1 MHVGNLWWLD
11 GGIDPLGDD
20 PTETWDDNTVLDFE
34 DIFSDV
40 IGTVGKIATAPIDL
54 VASVLPKPVRKPLKA
69 AAALTSPTA
78 ALGMAGQAIAGGG
91 SKPVRSRPTSMTG
104 RSKSYRPRSSAP
116 IRNLPTGRPSM
127 GGAAR
132 GASDQLMTTLVKAL
146 TAKGIVETGAATRP
160 RLAAKSS
167 KDKSGTAVPG
177 SAMLQVIG
185 DAVEQKLGPQLSR
198 ISGALGLAEN
208 QRLATSEHLSLKNRD
223 AYRRKVLK
231 DLDRIASA
239 RLPLSSPTRQRIR
252 RVGIMS
258 GLL

>member
-54 VASVLPKPVRKPLKA
+54 VASVLPKPIRKPIKA
-69 AAALTSPTA
+69 ATALASPTA
-78 ALGMAGQAIAGGG
+78 ALGMAGQAIAGGSTPRRAPG
-91 SKPVRSRPTSMTG
+91 PVAPRRTKP
-104 RSKSYRPRSSAP
+104 YRPRSSAP
-116 IRNLPTGRPSM
+116 IRNLPTGRSSM
-127 GGAAR
+127 SGTVR
-132 GASDQLMTTLVKAL
+132 GASDHLMSTLVKAL
-146 TAKGIVETGAATRP
+146 TAKQIVDTGAAARP

>member
-20 PTETWDDNTVLDFE
+20 PTETWDDNTQLDFE
-34 DIFSDV
+34 DIFSDIV
-40 IGTVGKIATAPIDL
+40 GTVGKIATAPIDL
-54 VASVLPKPVRKPLKA
+54 VASVLPKPVRKPIKA
-69 AAALTSPTA
+69 AAALASPTTS
-78 ALGMAGQAIAGGG
+78 LGMAGQAIAGGR
-91 SKPVRSRPTSMTG
+91 KPRRVRR
-104 RSKSYRPRSSAP
+104 RRPRASAP
-116 IRNLPTGRPSM
+116 IRNLPTGRSSM
-127 GGAAR
+127 GGAVR
-132 GASDQLMTTLVKAL
+132 GASDQLMSTLVKAL
-146 TAKGIVETGAATRP
+146 TAKQIVDTGAATRP
-160 RLAAKSS
+160 RLAAKSTG
-167 KDKSGTAVPG
+167 KDKTGTAVPG
-177 SAMLQVIG
+177 SAMLRVIG
-185 DAVEQKLGPQLSR
+185 DAVEQKLGPQLAR

-239 RLPLSSPTRQRIR
+239 RLPLSSPARQRIR